1 MYNTFLAAY
10 KRASKLGKKN
20 DWVRKKNCST
30 NVKYSKK
37 KSWNTFSLEQILK
50 SVKVKKTN
58 IKTKFDLLKLISK
71 YVDYLLINN
80 TKSLEN
86 SSTKDMLFE
95 VLMARFDILEENRKA
110 FLEIYKILKKN
121 PQQLIKLLPTFLES
135 MIITAE
141 LSKYKVNGLKGTI
154 RLKGL
159 MLIYFITFFQWVDD
173 KESSL
178 EKTMTAL
185 DKNLDQAEKM
195 SKLFLWK
202 I

>member
-1 MYNTFLAAY
+1 MIEYEKKIAQQTLNFL
-10 KRASKLGKKN
+10 KKN
-20 DWVRKKNCST
+20 
-30 NVKYSKK
+30 
-37 KSWNTFSLEQILK
+37 SWNTFSLEQILK
-50 SVKVKKTN
+50 NVKVKKN
-58 IKTKFDLLKLISK
+58 YIKTKFDLLKTISK
-71 YVDYLLINN
+71 YVDYLLIKKM
-80 TKSLEN
+80 KSLEN
-86 SSTKDMLFE
+86 SSSKDMLFE

-159 MLIYFITFFQWVDD
+159 MLIYFITFFQWLDD

-185 DKNLDQAEKM
+185 DRNLDQAEKL
-195 SKLFLWK
+195 SKLFL
-202 I
+202 

>member
-1 MYNTFLAAY
+1 MFFWLLIKGLLNLE
-10 KRASKLGKKN
+10 KQMIESEKKIAQQTLN
-20 DWVRKKNCST
+20 IL
-30 NVKYSKK
+30 KK
-37 KSWNTFSLEQILK
+37 KSWNAFTLEQVLK

-185 DKNLDQAEKM
+185 DKNLDQAEKL
-195 SKLFLWK
+195 SKLFL
-202 I
+202 

>member
-1 MYNTFLAAY
+1 MIEFE
-10 KRASKLGKKN
+10 KKIAQQTL
-20 DWVRKKNCST
+20 SIL
-30 NVKYSKK
+30 KK
-37 KSWNTFSLEQILK
+37 KSWNTFSLEQVLK

-159 MLIYFITFFQWVDD
+159 MLVYFITFFQWMED
-173 KESSL
+173 KDSSL

-185 DKNLDQAEKM
+185 DKNLDQAGKL
-195 SKLFLWK
+195 SKIFL
-202 I
+202 

>member
-1 MYNTFLAAY
+1 MIEFE
-10 KRASKLGKKN
+10 KKIAQQTL
-20 DWVRKKNCST
+20 SIL
-30 NVKYSKK
+30 KK
-37 KSWNTFSLEQILK
+37 KSWNIFSLEQVLK

-95 VLMARFDILEENRKA
+95 VIMARFDILEENRKA

-121 PQQLIKLLPTFLES
+121 PQQFIKLFPTFLES
-135 MIITAE
+135 IIITAE
-141 LSKYKVNGLKGTI
+141 LAKYNVNGLKGTI

-159 MLIYFITFFQWVDD
+159 MLIYFITFFQWMDEKD
-173 KESSL
+173 SSL

-185 DKNLDQAEKM
+185 DKNLDQAEKL
-195 SKLFLWK
+195 SKLFL
-202 I
+202 